1 MSLNSLK
8 IATSGYLKRGTK
20 AALVIAVAGYL
31 NFSGTPPIPPVPT
44 PSQSGG
50 GASSSK
56 QHHVKSWQNDPDAVK
71 KAEQDKKDEIERI
84 KLDDNLVF
92 NIIKIWTER
101 CQT

>member
-31 NFSGTPPIPPVPT
+31 NFTDVPPT
-44 PSQSGG
+44 PTNESGDG
-50 GASSSK
+50 FK
-56 QHHVKSWQNDPDAVK
+56 KSEAQKERRDWQ
-71 KAEQDKKDEIERI
+71 ERI
-84 KLDDNLVF
+84 KLDDDLVF
-92 NIIKIWTER
+92 HIIKIWVEK